1 VKIIIIE
8 DEIPAATRLEKLISE
23 CVPDSEILG
32 ILDTVEDAV
41 EWFQNNEHPDV
52 VFSDI
57 QLADGI
63 SFEIYEQVEVK
74 SPIVFT
80 TAYDQYAIKAF
91 ELNSI
96 DYLLKPF
103 TKAQLKKSFE
113 KLSKAKINQTGE
125 SLFVSSLDLATLVKN
140 TLAGKV
146 NAYKQRFLIS
156 KGDILIP
163 LPVIEVAYIFTE
175 DKAVL
180 IKTHEGENY
189 FLNYSL
195 DELEVQ
201 LDPSN
206 FFRLNRQF
214 ITSLNAIGKISQYF
228 NGKLKVDLKPTQE
241 GEIIVSRAKTP
252 VFKNWLEH

>member
-1 VKIIIIE
+1 MKIIIIE
-8 DEIPAATRLEKLISE
+8 DEIPAANRLEKLILE
-23 CVPDSEILG
+23 CIPDANILE

-41 EWFQNNEHPDV
+41 EWFQNNEHPDI

-103 TKAQLKKSFE
+103 TKEQLQKSFE
-113 KLSKAKINQTGE
+113 KLSNAQPSQTGE
-125 SLFVSSLDLATLVKN
+125 SLSVSSLDLTNIVQNALT
-140 TLAGKV
+140 GKG
-146 NAYKQRFLIS
+146 NSYKQRFLIS
-156 KGDILIP
+156 KGDVLIP
-163 LPVIEVAYIFTE
+163 LPASEVAYIFTE

-180 IKTHEGENY
+180 IKTHDGKNY

-214 ITSLNAIGKISQYF
+214 ITSLDAIAKISQYF

-252 VFKNWLEH
+252 VFKSWLEQ